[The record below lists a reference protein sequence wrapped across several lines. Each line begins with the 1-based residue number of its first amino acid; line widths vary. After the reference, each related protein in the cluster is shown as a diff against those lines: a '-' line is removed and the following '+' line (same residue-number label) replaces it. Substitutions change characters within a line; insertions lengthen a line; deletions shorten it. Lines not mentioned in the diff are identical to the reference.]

1 MQNLLNQLPSPP
13 TLTVKN
19 IQNQDDVDVL
29 NYRFESNNIKGLYC
43 DGVIAIREDMTIPE
57 KTCALAEE
65 LGHHETSVGNILD
78 MTSAVNRKQER
89 QARLWAYNKQ
99 IGLIGLVRA
108 FEHGCQNRFE
118 IAEYLEVTEE
128 FLEECIECY
137 RNKYGICKRVDN
149 YVVYFIPQLSVM
161 KLV

>member
-1 MQNLLNQLPSPP
+1 MNTYERL
-13 TLTVKN
+13 
-19 IQNQDDVDVL
+19 QDEACEDGIDVID
-29 NYRFESNNIKGLYC
+29 YTFHSNRIKGLYC

-65 LGHHETSVGNILD
+65 LGHHETSVGNIID
-78 MTSAVNRKQER
+78 MASAANRKQER

-137 RNKYGICKRVDN
+137 WNKYGICKRVDN

>member
-1 MQNLLNQLPSPP
+1 MNKFEKLED
-13 TLTVKN
+13 VAY
-19 IQNQDDVDVL
+19 QDDVDVL

-65 LGHHETSVGNILD
+65 LGHHETSVGNILN

-89 QARLWAYNKQ
+89 QARLHGYNRL
-99 IGLIGLVRA
+99 IGLIGLVNA
-108 FEHGCQNRFE
+108 YEHGCQNRFE

-128 FLEECIECY
+128 FLEKCIECY

>member
-1 MQNLLNQLPSPP
+1 VNKFEKLED
-13 TLTVKN
+13 VAY
-19 IQNQDDVDVL
+19 QDDVDVL

>member
-1 MQNLLNQLPSPP
+1 VILLTYEEMQILHDDLNIVEMDLSEVSG
-13 TLTVKN
+13 L
-19 IQNQDDVDVL
+19 
-29 NYRFESNNIKGLYC
+29 KGLYVN
-43 DGVIAIREDMTIPE
+43 GHIAINAKMSDIE
-57 KTCALAEE
+57 KACVLAEE
-65 LGHHETSVGNILD
+65 LGHHYTSVGNILD
-78 MTSAVNRKQER
+78 MASAANRKQER

-161 KLV
+161 KLI

>member
-1 MQNLLNQLPSPP
+1 MLAINTYEALLDEASDIG
-13 TLTVKN
+13 LTVKEKP
-19 IQNQDDVDVL
+19 L
-29 NYRFESNNIKGLYC
+29 KYNNGRIKGSR
-43 DGVIAIREDMTIPE
+43 IAIRQDIDTE
-57 KTCALAEE
+57 KEKACVLAEE

-89 QARLWAYNKQ
+89 QARLHGYNRL
-99 IGLIGLVRA
+99 IGLIGLVNA
-108 FEHGCQNRFE
+108 YEHGCQDKYE

-128 FLEECIECY
+128 YLEDCIECY
-137 RNKYGICKRVDN
+137 RNKYGICKQVDN

>member
-1 MQNLLNQLPSPP
+1 MNKFEKLED
-13 TLTVKN
+13 VAY
-19 IQNQDDVDVL
+19 QDDVDVL
-29 NYRFESNNIKGLYC
+29 NYRFERNNIKGLYC

-65 LGHHETSVGNILD
+65 LGHHETSVGNIID
-78 MTSAVNRKQER
+78 MTSAANRKQER

-99 IGLIGLVRA
+99 IGLIGLVNA
-108 FEHGCQNRFE
+108 YEHGCQDKYE

-137 RNKYGICKRVDN
+137 RNKYGICKQVDN

>member
-1 MQNLLNQLPSPP
+1 MNKFEKLED
-13 TLTVKN
+13 VAY
-19 IQNQDDVDVL
+19 QDDVDVL

-65 LGHHETSVGNILD
+65 LGHHETSVGNIID
-78 MTSAVNRKQER
+78 MTSAANRKQER

-149 YVVYFIPQLSVM
+149 YVVYFTPYLAII
-161 KLV
+161 KII

>member
-1 MQNLLNQLPSPP
+1 MNKFEKLED
-13 TLTVKN
+13 VAY
-19 IQNQDDVDVL
+19 QDDVDVL

-65 LGHHETSVGNILD
+65 LGHHETSVGNIID
-78 MTSAVNRKQER
+78 MTSATNRKQER

-137 RNKYGICKRVDN
+137 RNKYGICKQVDN

>member
-1 MQNLLNQLPSPP
+1 MNKFEKLED
-13 TLTVKN
+13 VAY
-19 IQNQDDVDVL
+19 QDDVDVL

-43 DGVIAIREDMTIPE
+43 DGVIAIREDMTILE

-89 QARLWAYNKQ
+89 QARLHGYNRL

>member
-1 MQNLLNQLPSPP
+1 MNKFEKLED
-13 TLTVKN
+13 VAY
-19 IQNQDDVDVL
+19 QDDVDVL

-65 LGHHETSVGNILD
+65 LGHQETSVGNIID
-78 MTSAVNRKQER
+78 MTSAANRKQER

>member
-1 MQNLLNQLPSPP
+1 MNKFEKLED
-13 TLTVKN
+13 VAY
-19 IQNQDDVDVL
+19 QDDVDVL

-89 QARLWAYNKQ
+89 QARLHGYNRL

-137 RNKYGICKRVDN
+137 RNKYGICKQVDN
-149 YVVYFIPQLSVM
+149 YVVYFEPGLAVVEFI
-161 KLV
+161 

>member
-1 MQNLLNQLPSPP
+1 MNKFEKLED
-13 TLTVKN
+13 VAY
-19 IQNQDDVDVL
+19 QDDVDVL

-43 DGVIAIREDMTIPE
+43 DGVIAIREDMTMPE

-78 MTSAVNRKQER
+78 MTSAANRKQER

-137 RNKYGICKRVDN
+137 RNKYGICKQVDN

>member
-1 MQNLLNQLPSPP
+1 MNKFEKLED
-13 TLTVKN
+13 VAY
-19 IQNQDDVDVL
+19 QDDIDVL

-57 KTCALAEE
+57 KTCTLAEE
-65 LGHHETSVGNILD
+65 LGHHETSVGNIID
-78 MTSAVNRKQER
+78 MTSTANRKQER

>member
-1 MQNLLNQLPSPP
+1 MNTYERL
-13 TLTVKN
+13 
-19 IQNQDDVDVL
+19 QDEACEDGIDVID
-29 NYRFESNNIKGLYC
+29 YTFHSNRIKGLYC

-65 LGHHETSVGNILD
+65 LGHHYTSVGNILD
-78 MTSAVNRKQER
+78 MTSAANRKQER

-137 RNKYGICKRVDN
+137 RNKYGICKQVDN
-149 YVVYFIPQLSVM
+149 YLIYFIPQLAIM

>member
-1 MQNLLNQLPSPP
+1 VNKFEKLED
-13 TLTVKN
+13 VAY
-19 IQNQDDVDVL
+19 QDDVDVL

-89 QARLWAYNKQ
+89 QARLHGYNRL

>member
-1 MQNLLNQLPSPP
+1 MTYEEMQILHDDLNIVEMDLSEVSG
-13 TLTVKN
+13 L
-19 IQNQDDVDVL
+19 
-29 NYRFESNNIKGLYC
+29 KGLYVN
-43 DGVIAIREDMTIPE
+43 GHIAINAKMSDIE
-57 KTCALAEE
+57 KACVLAEE
-65 LGHHETSVGNILD
+65 LGHHYTSVGNILD
-78 MTSAVNRKQER
+78 MTSAANRNQER
-89 QARLWAYNKQ
+89 QARLWAYNQQ

-137 RNKYGICKRVDN
+137 RNKYGICKRVDP

-161 KLV
+161 KLI

>member
-1 MQNLLNQLPSPP
+1 MNLYEILLDNAYNDGML
-13 TLTVKN
+13 VKEKPL
-19 IQNQDDVDVL
+19 QGSDG
-29 NYRFESNNIKGLYC
+29 RIKGNK
-43 DGVIAIREDMTIPE
+43 IAIRKDMTIPE

-78 MTSAVNRKQER
+78 MTSAANRKQEH

-99 IGLIGLVRA
+99 IGLFGLVRA

-128 FLEECIECY
+128 FLKECIECY
-137 RNKYGICKRVDN
+137 RNKYGICKQVDN

>member
-1 MQNLLNQLPSPP
+1 MNPYEKL
-13 TLTVKN
+13 
-19 IQNQDDVDVL
+19 QDKACEDGVDVID
-29 NYRFESNNIKGLYC
+29 YPFESNNIKGLHC
-43 DGVIAIREDMTIPE
+43 DGVVAIRKDMTIPE

-78 MTSAVNRKQER
+78 MTSAANRKQER

-137 RNKYGICKRVDN
+137 RSKYGICKRVDN

-161 KLV
+161 KLI

>member
-1 MQNLLNQLPSPP
+1 MNKFEKLED
-13 TLTVKN
+13 VAY
-19 IQNQDDVDVL
+19 QDDVDVL
-29 NYRFESNNIKGLYC
+29 NCRFESNNIKGLYC

-89 QARLWAYNKQ
+89 QARLHGYNRL

>member
-1 MQNLLNQLPSPP
+1 MTYEELLNISETENLI
-13 TLTVKN
+13 VKEKEYSGIRRTN
-19 IQNQDDVDVL
+19 IQEPNRHPPRNRHVHRKACV
-29 NYRFESNNIKGLYC
+29 
-43 DGVIAIREDMTIPE
+43 
-57 KTCALAEE
+57 LAEE
-65 LGHHETSVGNILD
+65 LGHYYTTVGDILD
-78 MTSAVNRKQER
+78 QSKPENRKQER

-149 YVVYFIPQLSVM
+149 YVVYFTPYLAII
-161 KLV
+161 KII

>member
-1 MQNLLNQLPSPP
+1 MNKFEKLED
-13 TLTVKN
+13 VAY
-19 IQNQDDVDVL
+19 QDDVDVL

-43 DGVIAIREDMTIPE
+43 DGVVAIRKDMTIPE

-78 MTSAVNRKQER
+78 MTSAANRKQER

>member
-1 MQNLLNQLPSPP
+1 MNTYERL
-13 TLTVKN
+13 
-19 IQNQDDVDVL
+19 QDEACEDGIDVID
-29 NYRFESNNIKGLYC
+29 YTFHSNRIKGLYC

-65 LGHHETSVGNILD
+65 LGHHETSVGNIID
-78 MTSAVNRKQER
+78 MASAANRKQER

-99 IGLIGLVRA
+99 IGLIGLVQA

-137 RNKYGICKRVDN
+137 RNKYGICKQVDN
-149 YVVYFIPQLSVM
+149 YVVYFIPQLSMM

>member
-1 MQNLLNQLPSPP
+1 MNKFEKLED
-13 TLTVKN
+13 VAY
-19 IQNQDDVDVL
+19 QDDVDVL

-149 YVVYFIPQLSVM
+149 YEVYFIPQLSVM

>member
-1 MQNLLNQLPSPP
+1 MNKFEKLED
-13 TLTVKN
+13 VAY
-19 IQNQDDVDVL
+19 QDDVDVL

-137 RNKYGICKRVDN
+137 RKKYGICKRVDN